1 MDLFTPILP
10 ADKLHPNF
18 QRVLDYRC
26 EGERAVVADWADGF
40 PDRDGKFIREFQST
54 FNSSFWEVYLHGLFK
69 DYGYQMD
76 WQHSSPDFWVK
87 TATHGDFTVEAVT
100 ANAAQDVTPEWE
112 KEIHI
117 TEAVARKDFWPLN
130 REAIIRLSGALRD
143 KVLKFDKTY
152 RKLAHVPGKPFVLA
166 VAPFEQ
172 PDFQH
177 QYDRAIRAALY
188 DDYVDEQAYQL
199 NPGKYPDGPPSV
211 RLGSVEK
218 DNGVT
223 IDMGKFL
230 SDEWPEV
237 SAVMFSCVATWGK
250 TVAMSKQ
257 AAPGLVFTTWG
268 QGVHGIPTPRAARIG
283 TPSESVSDGLMV
295 FHNPH
300 AKHPLKPEV
309 FRRQGVVQVFQ
320 ESGRWHIEGKD
331 GSLLIRMTTQIVARG
346 EEQAM
351 ADPPARSDRVSID
364 PRDK

>member
-1 MDLFTPILP
+1 MDLFTPTLP

-18 QRVLDYRC
+18 QRILDYGC

-40 PDRDGKFIREFQST
+40 PDRDGKFVREFQST

-87 TATHGDFTVEAVT
+87 TSNHGDFIVEAVT
-100 ANAAQDVTPEWE
+100 ANAAQDSTPEWE
-112 KEIHI
+112 KEAIFS
-117 TEAVARKDFWPLN
+117 EAVVNMNFWPLN

-143 KVLKFDKTY
+143 KVLKYERTY

-177 QYDRAIRAALY
+177 QYDRAIRAVLY
-188 DDYVDEQAYQL
+188 DDYVDEQAYRQDRD
-199 NPGKYPDGPPSV
+199 KYPDGPPTV

-223 IDMGKFL
+223 IDLGKFR
-230 SDEWPEV
+230 SDEWPEI

-250 TVAMSKQ
+250 AVAMSSK
-257 AAPGLVFTTWG
+257 AAPGMIITTWG
-268 QGVHGIPTPRAARIG
+268 QGAYGKPTPRAAPIG
-283 TPSESVSDGLMV
+283 SPSESVSDGLMV
-295 FHNPH
+295 FHNPF
-300 AKHPLKPEV
+300 AKHPLRPEV
-309 FRRQGVVQVFQ
+309 FRKQGVVQVFHDG
-320 ESGRWHIEGKD
+320 SRWHNEGKD
-331 GSLLIRMTTQIVARG
+331 GSLLMRMTSQLI
-346 EEQAM
+346 
-351 ADPPARSDRVSID
+351 
-364 PRDK
+364 PRDMESAGAVPPDSTGQHQVSS